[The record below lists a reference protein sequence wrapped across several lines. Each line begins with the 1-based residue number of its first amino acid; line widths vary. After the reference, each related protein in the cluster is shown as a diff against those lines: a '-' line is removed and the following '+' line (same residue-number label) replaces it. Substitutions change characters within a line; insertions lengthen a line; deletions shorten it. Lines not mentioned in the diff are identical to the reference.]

1 MIKNAIKAVINKC
14 GYEIRRLQPLPSG
27 QDWVIDMQRLLSN
40 IKAPVIFDVGANV
53 GEVSTRLAAAFPPP
67 ARIYAFEPAES
78 TFAQLTATCAAFT
91 HVKSMQFAL
100 GAHVGKSSL
109 YHGIN
114 SQLNRLAPAGQLGD
128 GTTEEVETTTVDA
141 LAQQMGWDTIDLL
154 KTDTEGFDVDVLNG
168 AAGLLQRGAIR
179 AIVSEVT
186 FDAKSTWH
194 THFDAVSACL
204 NPQGF
209 CLYGIYD
216 CMRWGIRLS
225 YCNVLF
231 LHEADFHGSGQP

>member
-1 MIKNAIKAVINKC
+1 L
-14 GYEIRRLQPLPSG
+14 LQ
-27 QDWVIDMQRLLSN
+27 N
-40 IKAPVIFDVGANV
+40 IEASVIFDVGANV
-53 GEVSTRLAAAFPPP
+53 GEVSARLAAAFPPP
-67 ARIYAFEPAES
+67 ARIQAFEPATS
-78 TFAQLTATCAAFT
+78 TFTQLSAACAAFP
-91 HVKSMQFAL
+91 HVQPRQLAL
-100 GAHVGKSSL
+100 GTRIGKSSL

-168 AAGLLQRGAIR
+168 AAGLLHRGAIR

-194 THFDAVSACL
+194 THFEAVSACL
-204 NPQGF
+204 IPQGF

-216 CMRWGIRLS
+216 CMRWGVHLS

-231 LHEADFHGSGQP
+231 LHEADFHGSSQP